1 MKNGVIIAGV
11 FVTLSLGFFAG
22 RMTSSSSSLQSDDS
36 PRDST
41 IEGKRRAGERSTA
54 DRPVTRGARLRQ
66 EIRSV
71 STDRIPDLVFR
82 ALENGDPILR
92 QQLMSELYSRM
103 DAGNYRRMMEEILHV
118 SDATGREYPEEYLLM
133 AMRAGQIA
141 GQEAMEGWKA
151 KGIETDAASK
161 TLTGWAHV
169 DPEAARRYGKR
180 SRECHPPLRLPFR

>member
-11 FVTLSLGFFAG
+11 LVTLSLGFFAG

-82 ALENGDPILR
+82 ALEN
-92 QQLMSELYSRM
+92 
-103 DAGNYRRMMEEILHV
+103 
-118 SDATGREYPEEYLLM
+118 
-133 AMRAGQIA
+133 
-141 GQEAMEGWKA
+141 
-151 KGIETDAASK
+151 
-161 TLTGWAHV
+161 
-169 DPEAARRYGKR
+169 
-180 SRECHPPLRLPFR
+180 